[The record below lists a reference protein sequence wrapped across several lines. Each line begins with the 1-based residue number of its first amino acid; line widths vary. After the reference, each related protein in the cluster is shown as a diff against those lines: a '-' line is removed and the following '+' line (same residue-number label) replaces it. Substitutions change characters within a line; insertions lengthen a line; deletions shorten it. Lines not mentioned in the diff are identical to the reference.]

1 MQESGVRSQESGV
14 RGQESGVRSQ
24 ESGAG
29 DQETMGGA
37 ALLNFNAQ
45 CPIPI
50 SDYPVITLAH
60 GGGGRLTQMLIDRMF
75 VPAFGAQPGGGHD
88 GAILSI
94 LGFDS
99 TAAPAEGEAIPGAVS
114 GIAGDVRTTLHTPA
128 HSLPVGRS
136 TLHAPRS
143 TPRLAFSTDSFVI
156 TPRFF
161 PGGDIGSL
169 AVHGT
174 VNDLAMCGARPLVLS
189 VGFILEEGLPM
200 DELWR
205 VVSSLARA
213 AREAGVS
220 VVTGDTKVVE
230 RGKGDGVYINTS
242 GIGVIPSGI
251 EIAPKRVRPGDLVLI
266 NGPIAQHGIAIM
278 SVREGLSFETTI
290 ESDSASLHDLVAG
303 VLAAA
308 GEQVHVLRDPT
319 RGGLSSTLNEIAVQA
334 AVGIRLTE
342 TSIPIHEQVR
352 GACEILGLD
361 PLYVANEG
369 KCLLIVAREAG
380 EAVLA
385 ALRRHP
391 LGREAAVIGE
401 VVADH
406 PGRVVL
412 RSRIGGQRIVDM
424 LSGEQLPR
432 IC

>member
-1 MQESGVRSQESGV
+1 MS
-14 RGQESGVRSQ
+14 
-24 ESGAG
+24 
-29 DQETMGGA
+29 DQLPTRQGGA
-37 ALLNFNAQ
+37 SSFNLQ

-50 SDYPVITLAH
+50 NDYPAITLAH

-75 VPAFGAQPGGGHD
+75 VPAFGPQPGGGHD
-88 GAILSI
+88 GAMFSL
-94 LGFDS
+94 
-99 TAAPAEGEAIPGAVS
+99 A
-114 GIAGDVRTTLHTPA
+114 AGDR
-128 HSLPVGRS
+128 G
-136 TLHAPRS
+136 
-143 TPRLAFSTDSFVI
+143 RLAFSTDSFVVS
-156 TPRFF
+156 PRFF

-174 VNDLAMCGARPLVLS
+174 VNDLAMCGARPLALS
-189 VGFILEEGLPM
+189 VAFILEEGLPM

-205 VVSSLARA
+205 IVRSLSRA
-213 AREAGVS
+213 AEDASVS

-230 RGKGDGVYINTS
+230 RGKGDGLYINTS
-242 GIGVIPSGI
+242 GIGVIPPGI
-251 EIAPKRVRPGDLVLI
+251 EITPSRARAGDLVLI

-278 SVREGLSFETTI
+278 SVREGLTFETTVQ
-290 ESDSASLHDLVAG
+290 SDSAPLHNLVAG

-319 RGGLSSTLNEIAVQA
+319 RGGLSSTLNEIAGQA
-334 AVGIRLTE
+334 KVGVRLNE
-342 TSIPIHEQVR
+342 SSIPINEEVR

-369 KCLLIVAREAG
+369 KCLLIVARESG
-380 EAVLA
+380 DTVLA

-391 LGREAAVIGE
+391 LGREAAIIGE

-406 PGRVVL
+406 PGRVVM